1 MIWIPITVFAVIL
14 LVVVGGYF
22 LLWAGQREQA
32 EVKRRISLLELRNLQ
47 DAELPDYLKKEVLSE
62 VPLLNQLLSKVN
74 FAANMDQRLRQADM
88 KMPVGRFLLLS
99 LVLLFVGIVAGRI
112 LLRWPTIL
120 AVFLGIVLFAVPNLV
135 VDIKRRRRLKRFMN
149 YFPETLEMFA
159 RSLRA
164 GHSFTG
170 AIQLVAQEMPDP
182 IGPEFSKVFEEQN
195 LGIPLRQALIG
206 MTDRV
211 DILDV
216 KFFVTAILI
225 QRETGGNLAEII
237 DKIAYVIRERFR
249 VQGQLK
255 IFTAQAR
262 LSGGILSLL
271 PIGVAGLI
279 GILNPEYLK
288 PLFLERAGRIMIA
301 IAVIM
306 QVLGMLAI
314 RKIIRIKI

>member
-1 MIWIPITVFAVIL
+1 MIWIPIAVFALVL
-14 LVVVGGYF
+14 LVVAGGYF
-22 LLWAGQREQA
+22 LLWAGRREQT

-47 DAELPDYLKKEVLSE
+47 DADVPQFLKNEVLSE
-62 VPLLNQLLSKVN
+62 VPLLNRLLSKVN
-74 FAANMDQRLRQADM
+74 FAAVMDQRLRQADM
-88 KMPVGRFLLLS
+88 KMPVGTFLLIS
-99 LVLLFVGIVAGRI
+99 LVLFFVGVVAGRI
-112 LLRWPTIL
+112 LHWPYIL
-120 AVFLGIVLFAVPNLV
+120 ALFLGIVLFAVPNLV
-135 VDIKRRRRLKRFMN
+135 VDIKRRHRLKRFMN

-182 IGPEFSKVFEEQN
+182 IAPEFMKVFEEQN

-301 IAVIM
+301 IAVIL

>member
-1 MIWIPITVFAVIL
+1 MIWIPIAVFALVL
-14 LVVVGGYF
+14 LLVVGGYF
-22 LLWAGQREQA
+22 LLSSGKSEQV
-32 EVKRRISLLELRNLQ
+32 EVKKRIALLELRNLQ
-47 DAELPDYLKKEVLSE
+47 DADVPDFLKKDVLSE
-62 VPLLNQLLSKVN
+62 VPLLNQLLSRVN
-74 FAANMDQRLRQADM
+74 IATRIDRRLRQADM
-88 KMPVGRFLLLS
+88 KMEVGTFLLLS
-99 LVLLFVGIVAGRI
+99 LVLFFVGIIAGRF
-112 LLRWPTIL
+112 LRWPSIVSIVVAIGLL
-120 AVFLGIVLFAVPNLV
+120 AIPNIVVN
-135 VDIKRRRRLKRFMN
+135 IKRRSRLKQFMN
-149 YFPETLEMFA
+149 HFPEALEMFA

-170 AIQLVAQEMPDP
+170 AIQLVAQEMPVP

-216 KFFVTAILI
+216 KFFITAILI

-301 IAVIM
+301 IAVVM